1 MEAQSL
7 RCRWLGGPNPASTKD
22 WRLLRGALIHR
33 SKHGSKATWAR
44 GPLGHDRA
52 TLERKGRYI
61 CARRASVVSDQ
72 PFSMCR
78 LMPSFVQFEPQARA
92 HLSILE
98 FTLHMP
104 VRSHNVR
111 PLVEVKSRKARCY
124 TPCHDTAAI
133 ERTNAK
139 YICMCCIPTTL
150 ILGIIAAFRA
160 FQHSFY
166 SVQLLFFLFPVAMV
180 PLLKLILK
188 ESRAQYTGLMLCVFS
203 CGMTAILAVN
213 LESMVSF
220 GNEDWR
226 TQLVDTIGEFT
237 ARGEVTFAQDV
248 ENTFVAAVVDQAMS
262 YNPISSTLVFPFML
276 LNTLYAFVI
285 VPFQYL
291 ILPQIVP
298 VKDGPGS
305 GHRVLWSLLSP
316 TVGCLVFVLT
326 MVC

>member
-1 MEAQSL
+1 ML
-7 RCRWLGGPNPASTKD
+7 
-22 WRLLRGALIHR
+22 
-33 SKHGSKATWAR
+33 
-44 GPLGHDRA
+44 
-52 TLERKGRYI
+52 
-61 CARRASVVSDQ
+61 
-72 PFSMCR
+72 
-78 LMPSFVQFEPQARA
+78 SFVRFETQARP

-111 PLVEVKSRKARCY
+111 PLAEVKSRKARCC
-124 TPCHDTAAI
+124 TPSPDMAAI
-133 ERTNAK
+133 KRTIVK
-139 YICMCCIPTTL
+139 YIPCIPTTL
-150 ILGIIAAFRA
+150 TLGIIAAFRA

-180 PLLKLILK
+180 LLLKLIVK

-203 CGMTAILAVN
+203 CGMTAMLAAN

-220 GNEDWR
+220 GNEEWR

-237 ARGEVTFAQDV
+237 ARGEVTFAQNV
-248 ENTFVAAVVDQAMS
+248 ENTFVAAVADQAMS

-276 LNTLYAFVI
+276 LNFLYASSML
-285 VPFQYL
+285 PFQYL
-291 ILPQIVP
+291 IFPQMVG
-298 VKDGPGS
+298 VKDRPCS

>member
-1 MEAQSL
+1 M
-7 RCRWLGGPNPASTKD
+7 
-22 WRLLRGALIHR
+22 
-33 SKHGSKATWAR
+33 
-44 GPLGHDRA
+44 
-52 TLERKGRYI
+52 
-61 CARRASVVSDQ
+61 
-72 PFSMCR
+72 
-78 LMPSFVQFEPQARA
+78 
-92 HLSILE
+92 
-98 FTLHMP
+98 
-104 VRSHNVR
+104 
-111 PLVEVKSRKARCY
+111 
-124 TPCHDTAAI
+124 AAI
-133 ERTNAK
+133 KRTIVK
-139 YICMCCIPTTL
+139 YIPCIPTTL
-150 ILGIIAAFRA
+150 TLGIIAAFRP

-180 PLLKLILK
+180 PLLKLIVK

-220 GNEDWR
+220 GNEEWR

-237 ARGEVTFAQDV
+237 TRGEVTFAQNV

-262 YNPISSTLVFPFML
+262 YNPISSTLVCPFML

-298 VKDGPGS
+298 VKDEPGS
-305 GHRVLWSLLSP
+305 ALRVLWSLLSP